1 MEAVGSALMRESGGA
16 EGVADLG
23 GRTGS
28 TFLESRG
35 REEERGGD
43 RLAAPWP
50 AARLDKEVG
59 EGV

>member
-1 MEAVGSALMRESGGA
+1 MRESGGA
-16 EGVADLG
+16 EGVADFG

-35 REEERGGD
+35 CEEERGGD